1 MLGINLNNL
10 KLNLLSFRSLVSR
23 FSVRIFKFPRRNF
36 SPACCAHV
44 ESVPPPS
51 LAVAFHEWILAPFLC
66 RMRRC
71 AAGGSWTEIEIETE
85 HDWKRRAASTES
97 LSEKQRAVNASQQ
110 LRSGA
115 RRVRLSLRSQLGEV
129 LPASLWNRLRSRSA
143 AKKNRRTNLNLNFN
157 SKKKQKIRTYPI
169 SGRQ

>member
-10 KLNLLSFRSLVSR
+10 KLNLLSFCSLVSR

-44 ESVPPPS
+44 ESAPPPYCLPLPS

-115 RRVRLSLRSQLGEV
+115 RRVRLSLRSQLGAV

-143 AKKNRRTNLNLNFN
+143 AKKTDA
-157 SKKKQKIRTYPI
+157 QI
-169 SGRQ
+169 